1 MFIDSE
7 YRGQPARQRQDSML
21 CWAGMIPVVM
31 PTLHS
36 YLEMVSSE
44 LTEGLRE
51 SVCAYVCVRT
61 CVCVCAEREG
71 CWGVLDD

>member
-1 MFIDSE
+1 
-7 YRGQPARQRQDSML
+7 ML
-21 CWAGMIPVVM
+21 CWAEMIPVVM

-51 SVCAYVCVRT
+51 TYNLAVPPEVL
-61 CVCVCAEREG
+61 CVCVCVYVFVCVVE
-71 CWGVLDD
+71 